1 MVSDFQLRFWGTRG
15 SIATPGADKSR
26 YGGNTT
32 CVEMVVGDE
41 RLIFDA
47 GTGIRELGNL
57 MMQECPDGGH
67 ASLFFSHTH
76 WDHIQGF
83 PFFGPAY
90 HPAFSL
96 HIYGNAASR
105 ANVRDL
111 LHGQM
116 QQAYFPVPFE
126 ALQGGIEFREM
137 LESGL
142 TVGNARI
149 SAMSGVHPGG
159 VTIYRV
165 DYRGRAAV
173 FCTDV
178 ELDLML
184 LHGGPTKPNEG
195 LVFPPDLLRFL
206 HAVDVLVVD
215 CQYTDE
221 LYLKRRNWGH
231 PSLGTVVDLAAQ
243 TQVGRVFLTHHDPD
257 HNDEQISAMV
267 DDAALR
273 LSMISPQG
281 LVHGAREGLVV
292 AVDL

>member
-1 MVSDFQLRFWGTRG
+1 MANDFLIRFWGTRG

-26 YGGNTT
+26 FGGNTT

-57 MMQECPDGGH
+57 MVEENPSGGH
-67 ASLFFSHTH
+67 ASLFFTHTH

-90 HPAFSL
+90 HPGFSL
-96 HIYGNAASR
+96 HIYGNAESQ

-111 LHGQM
+111 LQGQM

-126 ALQGGIEFREM
+126 ALQGKIDFLSIGEGLQIGGAAISSMPGI
-137 LESGL
+137 
-142 TVGNARI
+142 
-149 SAMSGVHPGG
+149 HPGG

-165 DYRGRAAV
+165 DYQGASAV

-178 ELDLML
+178 ELDMML
-184 LHGGPTKPNEG
+184 LAGGIDDPG
-195 LVFPPDLLRFL
+195 RGRSFPPDLLSFL
-206 HAVDVLVVD
+206 QGVNVLVVD

-221 LYLKRRNWGH
+221 LYPLRRNWGH
-231 PSLGTVVDLAAQ
+231 PSVGTVVDLAAQ
-243 TQVGRVFLTHHDPD
+243 SQVGRVFLTHHDPD
-257 HNDEQISAMV
+257 HDDDTISDKV

-273 LSMISPQG
+273 LSMLSPMG
-281 LVHGAREGLVV
+281 LVHGAREGMVI
-292 AVDL
+292 AVDQ

>member
-1 MVSDFQLRFWGTRG
+1 MGSEFQMRFWGTRG
-15 SIATPGADKSR
+15 SIATPGADTSR
-26 YGGNTT
+26 FGGNTT
-32 CVEMVVGDE
+32 CVEMLVGDE

-57 MMQECPDGGH
+57 MVKELPTGGH

-90 HPAFSL
+90 HPGFSL
-96 HIYGNAASR
+96 NIYGNAESR

-126 ALQGGIEFREM
+126 ALQGKIDFLAMDQGH
-137 LESGL
+137 
-142 TVGNARI
+142 RI
-149 SAMSGVHPGG
+149 GDAVIRTMPGVHPGG

-165 DYRGRAAV
+165 DAAGAAAV

-184 LHGGPTKPNEG
+184 LSGGIDDPSKG
-195 LVFPPDLLRFL
+195 RSFPPELLRFL
-206 HAVDVLVVD
+206 QGVNVLVVD
-215 CQYTDE
+215 CQYTDA
-221 LYLKRRNWGH
+221 LYPLRRNWGH
-231 PSLGTVVDLAAQ
+231 PSVGTVVDLAAQ

-257 HNDEQISAMV
+257 HDDETITAKV

-273 LSMISPQG
+273 LSMLSPHG
-281 LVHGAREGLVV
+281 LVHGAREGMVI
-292 AVDL
+292 AVDQ